1 MSALRSAKKAAM
13 AAMTAGLL
21 LCGLR
26 TPAQSLLTPE
36 QTAGIAAYEAAI
48 SSGDPVA
55 AVNFL
60 NNNDLISALAAANP
74 QKEASLKARAEALK
88 DLKALMAMPWD
99 AEKMNSLNQ
108 ALTIRIDTDKPLCR
122 VGVGPEPE
130 KLLTWLEKFM
140 PGYPE
145 GKTKVVKKAI
155 REWVAVFG
163 PATEARSIKW
173 GQARWP
179 NNVVAAKADWATWTL
194 SQRNSVM
201 AQIIKENPTFLEYDD
216 AALASMKNEMSLAQA
231 VDKTIKSGALTQSQI
246 AQLAGKELPDQV
258 YLLGSFFDGSKVSV
272 NPDLK
277 AQINA
282 ARDSLPKEV
291 LPAQQRAVLGTMLN
305 TAVAKELAGT
315 QAGAK
320 VLAFYSGET
329 KLNIAVKPCDG
340 AYSRFDAA
348 SGTVLLDSENIQQ
361 YMRMKGYTADSLM
374 KNKEQLQEVAKYV
387 SPLVVYEAGHQMR
400 ASWAAKS
407 GVYSPRVQEDEIE
420 AMSLEGLYTTEK
432 MRKDPEFN
440 RIFTSSR
447 KFSSYASKKLDVGT
461 EYELSGSK
469 KFATT
474 VRQRYFS
481 GLPSIDAAASQI
493 LEAVTAELGR
503 RAAMTPAARAQLDS
517 VGLSLAEAMEM
528 TPAELSGSAGE
539 LGTPALEKLRKD
551 LSDLSPYKASY
562 QASDSDTRKALKN
575 IRTGSSAQK
584 GAPPVL

>member
-13 AAMTAGLL
+13 AAMTAGLM

-26 TPAQSLLTPE
+26 APGQCLLTPE

-55 AVNFL
+55 ANNFL
-60 NNNDLISALAAANP
+60 NDKDLISALSIANP

-88 DLKALMAMPWD
+88 DLKELMAMPWD

-108 ALTIRIDTDKPLCR
+108 ALTIRIDTDKPLAR

-130 KLLTWLEKFM
+130 KLLSWLTKYQ
-140 PGYPE
+140 PTYPA
-145 GKTKVVKKAI
+145 GKTEIVKKAI
-155 REWVAVFG
+155 RQWEVVFG
-163 PATEARSIKW
+163 TMTDTRNIQW
-173 GQARWP
+173 GQARGM
-179 NNVVAAKADWATWTL
+179 NGVVATKAEWRTWTL
-194 SQRNSVM
+194 TQRNSVM
-201 AQIIKENPTFLEYDD
+201 AQIIKRNPTFLGYDD

-231 VDKTIKSGALTQSQI
+231 VDKTIKSGALSKAQI

-277 AQINA
+277 ARINA

-315 QAGAK
+315 QAGTK
-320 VLAFYSGET
+320 VLAFYSGDT
-329 KLNIAVKPCDG
+329 KLNIAVLPCDG

-348 SGTVLLDSENIQQ
+348 SGAIQLDSENIQQ

-374 KNKEQLQEVAKYV
+374 KNKQQLREVAEYV

-400 ASWAAKS
+400 ASWASKS
-407 GVYSPRVQEDEIE
+407 GVYAPRVQEDEIE
-420 AMSLEGLYTTEK
+420 AMSLEGLYTAEK

-447 KFSSYASKKLDVGT
+447 KFSSYAAKKIDVAT
-461 EYELSGSK
+461 EYEFSGSK

-493 LEAVTAELGR
+493 LEAVTAELNR

-517 VGLSLAEAMEM
+517 VGLSLSEAMEM

-551 LSDLSPYKASY
+551 LSDLAPYKASY